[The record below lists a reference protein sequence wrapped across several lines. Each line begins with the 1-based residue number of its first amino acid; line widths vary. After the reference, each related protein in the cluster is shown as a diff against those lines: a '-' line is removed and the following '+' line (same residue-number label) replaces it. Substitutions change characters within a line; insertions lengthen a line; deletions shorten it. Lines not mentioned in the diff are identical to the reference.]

1 MSADMQE
8 YSRQLNL
15 LVAVSCF
22 KQVFALFFGDF
33 SKQSIKLARLAGW
46 LVSAQQLAVPL
57 MATLGRKEN
66 LCPTQSLSASRRKG
80 WQETGTGT

>member
-22 KQVFALFFGDF
+22 RQVCALSFRLGFP
-33 SKQSIKLARLAGW
+33 KQSNQTKLAGW

-57 MATLGRKEN
+57 MATLRWDVKKTCGLTK
-66 LCPTQSLSASRRKG
+66 A
-80 WQETGTGT
+80 